1 MRDKGTILIVDDV
14 KENIDIMVELLKKYD
29 LIPALDG
36 ENAIEIAMQE
46 SNIDLILLDI
56 MMPDI
61 DGYEVCKA
69 LKRDPKTMNI
79 PIIFLSAKNKQDEI
93 QRGFDVGGVDYITKP
108 FNPDEL
114 LSRVSTHIK
123 LRSYERDLEAKVK
136 EEIRKNKIKDHMI
149 FLKSKQAAL
158 GELLVHIAYQWKQ
171 PLVSLGL
178 INKILKESIAS
189 DKEMDKEE
197 LLSQVDKAE
206 DMIMFMSQTIDTF
219 KEFYSPSN
227 KNLKFSITESIIDI
241 LSIIEGTFYF
251 ENIKIYITSHETEQ
265 TKGDAND
272 FSQAILAI
280 LNNARDIF
288 KIRNIEN
295 PEIRISIENQKISI
309 SDNGGGIRKDLL
321 EDIFLPSISTNNGAG
336 IGLYLAKIL
345 TEKNNGVISAS
356 NTEGGAQFTIEFLT
370 WIEEE

>member
-29 LIPALDG
+29 LIPALEG
-36 ENAIEIAMQE
+36 ESAIEIAMQE

-69 LKRDPKTMNI
+69 LKIDPKTMNI

-171 PLVSLGL
+171 PLVSLGS
-178 INKILKESIAS
+178 INKILKESISS

-197 LLSQVDKAE
+197 LLLQVDKAE

>member
-29 LIPALDG
+29 LIPALEG
-36 ENAIEIAMQE
+36 ESAIEIAMQE